1 MSDAPLTQL
10 ELSAWKGFL
19 RAQAHLRK
27 ELEARLT
34 EVGGGLGIGEYDVLM
49 ALSQAPHRASRMSD
63 LAQRVVMTSGGFTR
77 LVDRLVRAGLVA
89 RKRCPDDGRGSLAV
103 LTDEGAALVDRLGP
117 ARAEQVRRLFLD
129 HLDEE
134 DLRRMSAAW
143 ERMLGPEPGVPADPC
158 GAAIDACVSTEVE
171 ARRLAPA
178 PVSAGG

>member
-1 MSDAPLTQL
+1 MSDAPLTDL
-10 ELSAWKGFL
+10 EMSAWKGFL
-19 RAQAHLRK
+19 RAQSHLRK

-34 EVGGGLGIGEYDVLM
+34 DVGGGLGIGEYDVLM

-63 LAQRVVMTSGGFTR
+63 LAGRVVMTSGGFTR

-89 RKRCPDDGRGSLAV
+89 RRRCPEDGRGSLAV

-143 ERMLGPEPGVPADPC
+143 DRILGPEAERPV
-158 GAAIDACVSTEVE
+158 DACAAAVDACTGEVE
-171 ARRLAPA
+171 ARRLTPEPAPA
-178 PVSAGG
+178 GG